1 MFGRKI
7 LFLAAGYVAGNVVS
21 TLYTNW
27 KKWKKQQGISWAF
40 QSFVDTHEKMIDTA
54 SKSYLTKDQQKKFSS
69 LSSKMKDTFLS
80 LSTEGKSL
88 MRDISKNESLQWIK
102 KSAKK
107 NIKNVSES
115 GRKTAAKISEKVLKD
130 SNKF

>member
-7 LFLAAGYVAGNVVS
+7 LFLAAGYVAGNMVS

-27 KKWKKQQGISWAF
+27 KKWKKQQSISLAF
-40 QSFVDTHEKMIDTA
+40 RSFVDTHEKIIDTA

-69 LSSKMKDTFLS
+69 ISSKMKNTYRAV
-80 LSTEGKSL
+80 STEGKSL
-88 MRDISKNESLQWIK
+88 MKDISRNESFQEIK

-107 NIKNVSES
+107 NIKSVSES
-115 GRKTAAKISEKVLKD
+115 WRKSVAKISEKVRKD